1 MCRMSEKLFKNIPVV
16 TFLTPQCETGDSWTH
31 AAAKLTCSKQTSVC
45 PQQTKRMFQHLLSKI
60 HTCLPLPPLKQT
72 WALCLLAP
80 TLLLTTPSFTSL
92 FDLTVTKLKQHLGSF
107 WFGIEFSDTTNHKV
121 RGYKYRSK
129 SEFLFHEA
137 DPEGCGFYP
146 WLVIAADLS
155 GPKWVEAT
163 ATWNCTTLHFTL
175 SYNLCGI
182 IALWVLK

>member
-1 MCRMSEKLFKNIPVV
+1 MLQQSWLAASKLPFALNRQSGCFNICWAKSTPV
-16 TFLTPQCETGDSWTH
+16 FL
-31 AAAKLTCSKQTSVC
+31 
-45 PQQTKRMFQHLLSKI
+45 FLLSSRPE
-60 HTCLPLPPLKQT
+60 LSVFLLPPCF
-72 WALCLLAP
+72 WP
-80 TLLLTTPSFTSL
+80 PLLLLPFL
-92 FDLTVTKLKQHLGSF
+92 IDLTVTKLKQHLGSF